1 MILNGAI
8 ELLSKD
14 RFLTISAKKRVE
26 NINLKILKE
35 DQALIRTTE
44 L

>member
-1 MILNGAI
+1 MILNGVI